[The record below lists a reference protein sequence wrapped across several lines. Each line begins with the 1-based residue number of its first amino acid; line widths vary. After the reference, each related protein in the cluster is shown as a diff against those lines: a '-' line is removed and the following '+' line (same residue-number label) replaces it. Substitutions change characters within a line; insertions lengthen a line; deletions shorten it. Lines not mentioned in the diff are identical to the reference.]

1 MVVPCRGRGR
11 ESGAGSGKVGGHGGG
26 DLLIYFIGIDGVKG
40 RFKILVDEF
49 MCLRVDAGMEVG
61 IQ

>member
-1 MVVPCRGRGR
+1 MELEVERW
-11 ESGAGSGKVGGHGGG
+11 VGMGGY
-26 DLLIYFIGIDGVKG
+26 LLIYFIGIDGVKG